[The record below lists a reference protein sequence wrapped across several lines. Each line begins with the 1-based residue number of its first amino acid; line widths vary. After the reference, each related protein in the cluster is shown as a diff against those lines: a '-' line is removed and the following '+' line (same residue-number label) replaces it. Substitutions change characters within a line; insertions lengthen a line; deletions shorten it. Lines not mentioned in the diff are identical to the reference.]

1 MKGKATKWVMYAAY
15 RVVRT
20 LFPALLL
27 LATLLA
33 GAVIL
38 APKPETNCCSGLHR
52 DVREAQP

>member
-1 MKGKATKWVMYAAY
+1 MVMHAAY

-27 LATLLA
+27 LVILLA
-33 GAVIL
+33 GFVIL

-52 DVREAQP
+52 DSREAQP